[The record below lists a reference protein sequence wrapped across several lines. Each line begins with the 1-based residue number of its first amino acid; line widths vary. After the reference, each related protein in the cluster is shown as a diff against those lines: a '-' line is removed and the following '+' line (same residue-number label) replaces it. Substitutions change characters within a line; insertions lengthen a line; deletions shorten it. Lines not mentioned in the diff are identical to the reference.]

1 MSTNKKNNKTL
12 IVFSGEL
19 DKVMA
24 AYNIAIGAASMG
36 FQVHMF
42 FTFWGLNALKKHNV
56 CIKGKT
62 MMERMFGFMM
72 PKGVNKLKLS
82 KMDMGGIG
90 TWMMKQRMKSKQ
102 IAMLPE
108 LIKTSQDMG
117 INMIA
122 CQMTMDMMGIK
133 KEELIEGLNYAGVA
147 GYLAEAENSNLNLF
161 I

>member
-1 MSTNKKNNKTL
+1 MSISEKNDKTL

-42 FTFWGLNALKKHNV
+42 FTFWGLNVLRKENAH
-56 CIKGKT
+56 IKGKT
-62 MMERMFGFMM
+62 MIEKMFGFMM

-82 KMDMGGIG
+82 KMDMGGLG

-133 KEELIEGLNYAGVA
+133 REELIDGLNYTGVA